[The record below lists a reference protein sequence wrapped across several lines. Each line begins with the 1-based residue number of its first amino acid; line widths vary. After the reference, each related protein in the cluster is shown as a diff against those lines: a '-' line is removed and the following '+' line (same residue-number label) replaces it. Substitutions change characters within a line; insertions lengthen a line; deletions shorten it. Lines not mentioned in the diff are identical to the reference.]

1 MEQKLKENKQQSM
14 ELKQNNDINNK
25 KGLIVNNLADGIINI
40 SNMFSSP
47 QNNNSK
53 RSIKRYRTLSKQ
65 AMKEY
70 AIKKANASSF
80 DWEDEEEL

>member
-1 MEQKLKENKQQSM
+1 MEQKLDENKQKNM

-40 SNMFSSP
+40 SNVFSTL

-70 AIKKANASSF
+70 AIKKANTSTF
-80 DWEDEEEL
+80 DWEDEM